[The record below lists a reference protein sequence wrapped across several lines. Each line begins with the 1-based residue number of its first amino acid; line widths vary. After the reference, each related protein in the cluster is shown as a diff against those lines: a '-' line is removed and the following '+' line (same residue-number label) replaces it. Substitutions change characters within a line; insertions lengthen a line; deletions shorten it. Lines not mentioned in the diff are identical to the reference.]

1 VSTLATPH
9 QGATRKAPQQHK
21 LTEVWITHTRGLE
34 TSEEHSAD
42 TVPFERKI
50 HSQNSPTMPP
60 KRKSAVA
67 TRQPGRRTTRSEQ
80 RAVDNGGSSSGAESG
95 PRLDPFARMNGDIVN
110 LILDCLS
117 LPDLACC
124 ECVSKSWRDT
134 IHWWVAA
141 FGFRVHFPHII
152 LGLQRR
158 SDPAIREA
166 FKVLGRY
173 LFSVLYIPFDAPIPT

>member
-1 VSTLATPH
+1 VHVSTLATPH
-9 QGATRKAPQQHK
+9 QGATRNAPQQHK

-34 TSEEHSAD
+34 TSAEHSTD

-80 RAVDNGGSSSGAESG
+80 RAVDDGG
-95 PRLDPFARMNGDIVN
+95 PRLDPFARMNGDILN
-110 LILDCLS
+110 LILYCLS

-158 SDPAIREA
+158 SDPAICEA
-166 FKVLGRY
+166 FKVLGKY
-173 LFSVLYIPFDAPIPT
+173 LFSVLYIPFDMLIPT